1 MKAKQTICAALAVL
15 ALGTSA
21 AAYQVPYTNGT
32 FHVVTQE
39 TVNNDPE
46 MQAEMLKKLG
56 LFLGTNKGFELD
68 RAMTRDEAAAMLTR
82 FLGGAQEAASGK
94 YTHPFT
100 DVPDWANDSVGWL
113 YQNKLTYGVS
123 ATKYGAKR
131 TISADE
137 FARFLSRALCGDDSM
152 KDEVLPADEAKSFT
166 ARTGADGF
174 RREDAVALSTR
185 ALNMKGAKTGGG
197 TLAQALVEKGAFTA
211 ETFGQAAW
219 DIYPPVYFANVSP
232 SMENDRVV
240 RSENHSLVGTLA
252 GVPVVRTDNIY
263 LIDAS
268 SADSELPYLYAET
281 VQNGKMVYYQ
291 LDCRTLQETAVGERA
306 AEGYSHLAYQTTV
319 GGTDYL
325 LETLVMKSA
334 GPEYRLLA
342 VKNGKLSIALE
353 ERELNGASDI
363 TKQENGSGLIIMTD
377 QAVYTV
383 DEDGIRKQKREADTE
398 VIWTGESTYV
408 TQTVTSAATTIANID
423 KATGK
428 TLQSY
433 TVPQD
438 ISGELR
444 KSYPDTLHP
453 TVIYGEAGLYE
464 MQGDKLVQYYDR
476 PALAYAVSDR
486 FSSCFYVVTHDL
498 GERLWA
504 PPGYCGNRIVRIP
517 YYSESEEIT
526 LWGSELGAALY
537 SMEMIDDG
545 YTLEVKSAYSVGMM
559 NYDSFV
565 YHFIPETGE
574 LTVIDFTAGYPEL
587 EDDFYKDPSLYK
599 KRHVEAEQK
608 RLDAIQSK

>member
-152 KDEVLPADEAKSFT
+152 KGEVLPADEAESFA

-219 DIYPPVYFANVSP
+219 DIYPPNLRYDDGQYACMAGVAYAKCPVENMGVISQSLGSDLPYFYGVKA
-232 SMENDRVV
+232 ENGKPELYQVDWKTMQAT
-240 RSENHSLVGTLA
+240 LVGAPSAIADTEEWTYLTTTGGKDYLLA
-252 GVPVVRTDNIY
+252 YSAGKKQSRLYSVSGGTAKLELDESKLGSKKPEWDGTSLKLENGVC
-263 LIDAS
+263 LIDA
-268 SADSELPYLYAET
+268 T
-281 VQNGKMVYYQ
+281 GVTI
-291 LDCRTLQETAVGERA
+291 RETAGE
-306 AEGYSHLAYQTTV
+306 
-319 GGTDYL
+319 
-325 LETLVMKSA
+325 
-334 GPEYRLLA
+334 
-342 VKNGKLSIALE
+342 
-353 ERELNGASDI
+353 
-363 TKQENGSGLIIMTD
+363 
-377 QAVYTV
+377 
-383 DEDGIRKQKREADTE
+383 TE

-438 ISGELR
+438 ISGESR

-486 FSSCFYVVTHDL
+486 FSSYFYVVTHDL
-498 GERLWA
+498 GERLWT